1 MSRFAFDRLN
11 EISPDNLV
19 EQPPVDRVDSV
30 ASRHGFTSRE
40 PMERIYKNDG
50 SKEASVPL
58 SIRPPVSVAN
68 RFIAFC
74 KEHRY
79 SYWEGLAELM
89 KYRGI

>member
-11 EISPDNLV
+11 EITPDKPAD
-19 EQPPVDRVDSV
+19 QPPADRVDAV
-30 ASRHGFTSRE
+30 GTRHGFTSRE
-40 PMERIYKNDG
+40 PMERIYKNEG

-74 KEHRY
+74 KQHRY

-89 KYRGI
+89 NHRGI